1 MTEDG
6 STAGRAPR
14 PVPLDEATRRTRMR
28 GSNARALRRDHPTA
42 TAFLDE
48 TGAIAND
55 RIFGVGLLKLTEP
68 ARVLRRIQKLR
79 DRHHWYKEIKFGAVT
94 SGSLA
99 LYKEVVDACM
109 DEAEFFCFVADRQKA
124 DPIERFGTSWDA
136 YGKLAE
142 QLTVAALHPDELV
155 SIMADNYSTPDHV
168 LFEENL
174 RSSVNRRLERLAVVS
189 VVRQDSR
196 SSDGLQIADMLTSGA
211 AFEFRAEVGL
221 ASTKKEKAQLA
232 AHVRGAL
239 GATSCLAGW
248 RSGSHSVQI
257 YEHGAWSQPHK
268 K

>member
-1 MTEDG
+1 MTTEGG
-6 STAGRAPR
+6 SVAGRV
-14 PVPLDEATRRTRMR
+14 PVPMPLEGVTRRTRVR
-28 GSNARALRRDHPTA
+28 GSAARSLRRDHPTA
-42 TAFLDE
+42 AAFLDE

-55 RIFGVGLLKLTEP
+55 RIFAVGLLKLAEP

-94 SGSLA
+94 SGTLG

-109 DEAEFFCFVADRQKA
+109 AEAEFFCFIADRDKA

-142 QLTVAALHPDELV
+142 QLTVASLHPDELV

-196 SSDGLQIADMLTSGA
+196 STDGLQMADMLTSGA

-221 ASTKKEKAQLA
+221 ASTKKEKGQLA
-232 AHVRGAL
+232 EHVRAAL
-239 GATSCLAGW
+239 GATSCL
-248 RSGSHSVQI
+248 SG
-257 YEHGAWSQPHK
+257 
-268 K
+268 